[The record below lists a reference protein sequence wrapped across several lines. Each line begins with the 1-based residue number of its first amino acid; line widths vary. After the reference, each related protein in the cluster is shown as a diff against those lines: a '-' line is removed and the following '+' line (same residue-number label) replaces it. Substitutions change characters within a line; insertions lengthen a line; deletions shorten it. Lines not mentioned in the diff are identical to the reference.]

1 MLFSIILL
9 IVGFVLLTK
18 GADYFVDGSS
28 ALAVKLYIPEI
39 VIGLTI
45 VAMGTSAPEAFISIM
60 SAIRGSDAIAIGNVI
75 GSNIANIFL
84 ILGITSI
91 IYVLKVQN
99 NTLKYEMPF
108 VAFITVL
115 LCWMGLKYGMIT
127 RGCALAFLGL
137 FVLFLGYLYIIAKK
151 NKNQDV
157 EIQQI
162 SGKKIALYIIGG
174 LIALIIGGHLTVDS
188 AVDITR
194 RIGVS
199 ERIIGLTVIAFGTSV
214 PELVTCVVAAL
225 KKQSDIAIGNIIGSN
240 IFNILFVLGLS
251 GLISPIPFDAV
262 FIVDGALALLA
273 VIMLILFTGRNKR
286 LGRFAGIIFVI
297 MYAVYVA
304 SLVIGK

>member
-1 MLFSIILL
+1 
-9 IVGFVLLTK
+9 
-18 GADYFVDGSS
+18 
-28 ALAVKLYIPEI
+28 
-39 VIGLTI
+39 
-45 VAMGTSAPEAFISIM
+45 
-60 SAIRGSDAIAIGNVI
+60 
-75 GSNIANIFL
+75 
-84 ILGITSI
+84 
-91 IYVLKVQN
+91 
-99 NTLKYEMPF
+99 MPF

-151 NKNQDV
+151 NKTQNI
-157 EIQQI
+157 EIKQI
-162 SGKKIALYIIGG
+162 SGKSIALYIIGG

-188 AVDITR
+188 AVDIAR

-273 VIMLILFTGRNKR
+273 VIMLILFTSRNKR

-297 MYAVYVA
+297 MYAIYVA

>member
-9 IVGFVLLTK
+9 IVGFILLTK
-18 GADYFVDGSS
+18 GADYFVDGAS
-28 ALAVKLYIPEI
+28 ALAVKLRIPAI
-39 VIGLTI
+39 VIGLTV

-60 SAIRGSDAIAIGNVI
+60 SALRGSNAIAIGNVI

-84 ILGITSI
+84 ILGITAI
-91 IYVLKVQN
+91 IYVLKVQK

-115 LCWMGLKYGMIT
+115 LCWMGIKYGMIT
-127 RGCALAFLGL
+127 RGCALVLLML
-137 FVLFLGYLYIIAKK
+137 FVMFLVYLYIIAKK

-162 SGKKIALYIIGG
+162 IGKKVALYIIGG

-188 AVDITR
+188 AVDIAR

-214 PELVTCVVAAL
+214 PELITCVVAAL

-251 GLISPIPFDAV
+251 GMISPVPFDSV
-262 FIVDGALALLA
+262 FIFDGALALLA
-273 VIMLILFTGRNKR
+273 VVMLILFTYQNKR
-286 LGRFAGIIFVI
+286 LGRFGGIVFVI
-297 MYAVYVA
+297 MYAIYVA

>member
-28 ALAVKLYIPEI
+28 ALAVKLHIPEI

-127 RGCALAFLGL
+127 RGCALTFLGL

-151 NKNQDV
+151 NKTQNI
-157 EIQQI
+157 EIKQI
-162 SGKKIALYIIGG
+162 SGKSIALYIIGG

-188 AVDITR
+188 AVDIAR

-297 MYAVYVA
+297 MYAIYVA